1 MERASLG
8 SGPSDISLFMV
19 EIRSMLVQLSKQ
31 LGGVEKSLGIVCDAV
46 PGLVAPHGATGVA
59 VVVNNHENCELSV
72 SLDSVMDVY
81 TTLEHVRTAPSNVI
95 REDLHSNSVLMVDHT
110 SEVKRIVVESSLSNI
125 SHSIPMVVKSDSM
138 FSECIC
144 VEATSIEDAAI
155 SMTADC
161 DVYIT
166 NMLAHHELCEC
177 TLDSAFD
184 TVTVCEAN
192 VIVVKI
198 NSIYFLELVDTLK
211 TLFNVYNKL
220 LNYQKILWEENV
232 FNYSNMYEI
241 AYKRNTNALL
251 RPPPE
256 PPPA

>member
-19 EIRSMLVQLSKQ
+19 EIRSMLVQLSNQ

-46 PGLVAPHGATGVA
+46 PGPVAPHGATGVA
-59 VVVNNHENCELSV
+59 VVVNNYGNCESSV
-72 SLDSVMDVY
+72 SLDSVMDVC
-81 TTLEHVRTAPSNVI
+81 TTLEHVRTSPSNVI

-110 SEVKRIVVESSLSNI
+110 SEVKRMVVESSLSNI
-125 SHSIPMVVKSDSM
+125 SHPIPMVVKSDSM

-144 VEATSIEDAAI
+144 VEADI

-166 NMLAHHELCEC
+166 NMLARHELCEC

-198 NSIYFLELVDTLK
+198 NSIYFLELADTLK
-211 TLFNVYNKL
+211 TLFNLYDKL

-232 FNYSNMYEI
+232 FNHSNLYEI
-241 AYKRNTNALL
+241 AYKMNTNALL

-256 PPPA
+256 PPPS